1 MSSSY
6 TNHHNSPSNGA
17 KGLHT
22 ALQQQS
28 SVPGTPTMK
37 RRESLV
43 KPTWHNVCPG
53 EVPADT
59 LEKLNKLTNGERHQL
74 HQLNQHDSI
83 LMGDDANPTGN
94 GAGAGSLVGKMGAHR
109 KQVELYDIFGKVNIR
124 RIYFSHF
131 LILIYTYFPNDMEWI
146 VK

>member
-1 MSSSY
+1 MSTPYHSSP
-6 TNHHNSPSNGA
+6 TNGA
-17 KGLHT
+17 KGP
-22 ALQQQS
+22 ALLQHQT
-28 SVPGTPTMK
+28 SVPGSPALN

-83 LMGDDANPTGN
+83 LMGDDAAGANGN
-94 GAGAGSLVGKMGAHR
+94 GAGAVGPLIGKTGAAR
-109 KQVELYDIFGKVNIR
+109 KQVELFDIFGKVNTST
-124 RIYFSHF
+124 F
-131 LILIYTYFPNDMEWI
+131 
-146 VK
+146 